1 MKLYELSTQYQQVV
15 DMMEAAQTGE
25 TDALDAEMLK
35 DTLDAIGEAIETK
48 ADNIARIMHELTAI
62 EEAIKAEIE
71 RLQGRAGIV
80 KKQRESLKAYLQAAM
95 ESTGKDKFKTS
106 FYSFTIKN
114 GNPSVQ
120 ILDES
125 LIPAELIRTKV
136 ETAPDK
142 KAIAELL
149 KAKQEVAGCTLIQSR
164 SLVIR

>member
-1 MKLYELSTQYQQVV
+1 MKLYELSTQYAQVV
-15 DMMEAAQTGE
+15 DMLEAAQTGE

-35 DTLDAIGEAIETK
+35 DTLDAIGEAIEAK
-48 ADNIARIMHELTAI
+48 ADNIARIMHELSTV
-62 EEAIKAEIE
+62 EEAIKAEVE
-71 RLQGRAGIV
+71 RLQGRAGII
-80 KKQRESLKAYLQAAM
+80 KKQRESLKTYLQSAM